1 MEQVHWKDLQAHM
14 THTCEALI
22 NCTQNIC
29 FNNLVHRAAMCENA
43 DMLITLDYFSRYCGY
58 LVDDLNIHFFL
69 LLYI

>member
-43 DMLITLDYFSRYCGY
+43 DIKPLIISADVVVTWWM
-58 LVDDLNIHFFL
+58 I
-69 LLYI
+69 